1 MMSEVP
7 IRISKTTIVCLAP
20 HDVILG
26 DQVTLTVL
34 VLSLANGEYLLSHL
48 AS

>member
-7 IRISKTTIVCLAP
+7 IRIGQTTIICLAP

-26 DQVTLTVL
+26 DQVTLTVF
-34 VLSLANGEYLLSHL
+34 VLFLTD
-48 AS
+48 

>member
-7 IRISKTTIVCLAP
+7 IRIGQTTIVCLAP

-26 DQVTLTVL
+26 DQVTLTVF
-34 VLSLANGEYLLSHL
+34 VLSLTNGEYLLSHL

>member
-7 IRISKTTIVCLAP
+7 IRIGQTTIVCLAP

-26 DQVTLTVL
+26 DQVTLTIF
-34 VLSLANGEYLLSHL
+34 VLSLTNGEYLLSDL